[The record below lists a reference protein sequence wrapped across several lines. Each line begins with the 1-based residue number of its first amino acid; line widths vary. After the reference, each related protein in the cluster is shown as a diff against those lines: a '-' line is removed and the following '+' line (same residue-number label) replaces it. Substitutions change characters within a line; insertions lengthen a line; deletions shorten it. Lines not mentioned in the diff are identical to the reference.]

1 MADLQMVLPLPN
13 SGFNQRI
20 SIVGG
25 NIGVCVDLGQQL
37 APLNPGQGVGDIYS
51 QGVRSGLKPRV
62 SGTEFDVSSVLDI
75 LVEKQIGDQDLL

>member
-37 APLNPGQGVGDIYS
+37 APLNPGQGVGGIYS
-51 QGVRSGLKPRV
+51 QGVPSGLKPRV
-62 SGTEFDVSSVLDI
+62 RGSLSQRVRCEFCA
-75 LVEKQIGDQDLL
+75 